1 MKVDTKAIQSI
12 GMSVI
17 THNPR
22 IRVNHE
28 YNKWNLH
35 ISDVQLEDAGMY
47 MCQLNTEPMIH
58 QVRVCIK
65 KPMNQTTKFFRWV
78 K

>member
-1 MKVDTKAIQSI
+1 VKVDTKAIQSI

-28 YNKWNLH
+28 HNSKWNLH
-35 ISDVQLEDAGMY
+35 IIDAQLEDGGLY
-47 MCQLNTEPMIH
+47 MCQLNTEPMTH
-58 QVRVCIK
+58 QVDIF
-65 KPMNQTTKFFRWV
+65 KPIIF
-78 K
+78 